1 MAVDMFLKVDGLP
14 GEAVDFKHAKD
25 IDVLAWEFGVT
36 QAGTM
41 HVATG
46 GGSSKANFGDMKI
59 EKWVDSATHLLFG
72 AVANGKHFKKGELF
86 IRKAGGDDPLE
97 YLVITM
103 TDIIVTSY
111 QTGAVSPDDERL
123 KETVQLNFAKV
134 KFAYKPQKKEGGG
147 DAEKSFEWNIAEN
160 VKV

>member
-1 MAVDMFLKVDGLP
+1 MAVDMFLKLDGLP
-14 GEAVDFKHAKD
+14 GESVDAKHAKD
-25 IDVLAWEFGVT
+25 IDVLSWDFGVT

-41 HVATG
+41 HIATG
-46 GGSSKANFGDMKI
+46 GGSSKATFGDLRLDKF
-59 EKWVDSATHLLFG
+59 VDSATHALFG
-72 AVANGKHFKKGELF
+72 AVADGRHFKKGELF
-86 IRKAGGDDPLE
+86 IRKAGGDAPLE

-111 QTGAVSPDDERL
+111 HTGAVATQDERL
-123 KETVQLNFAKV
+123 KETVMLNFAKV
-134 KFAYKPQKKEGGG
+134 KFAYKPQKKDGSG